1 MTPRDPAALSAIG
14 AQHVEARV
22 KGAIARRDEAIQ
34 GLQRQLAEAVEA
46 LKGTEAV
53 LAAQQDE
60 LCG

>member
-1 MTPRDPAALSAIG
+1 MTHSTLLLCLQL

-34 GLQRQLAEAVEA
+34 GLQWQLAEAVEA
-46 LKGTEAV
+46 LRGTEAV

-60 LCG
+60 LCE